1 MTSEQDPRVF
11 FAAERTYLA
20 WLRTGLALMG
30 FGFVVSRFG
39 LFLREMQIGHGQ
51 NLPST
56 GVSLCLG
63 VALVAMGVVVEIAAT
78 VRHVRM
84 IEQLRSGVPFYG
96 RISKTALSMAIFL
109 TLIGIGLT
117 VYLLLVR

>member
-1 MTSEQDPRVF
+1 MGLEQDPRVF

-39 LFLREMQIGHGQ
+39 LFLREMQIDHGQ
-51 NLPST
+51 NLKST
-56 GVSLCLG
+56 GVSLWLG
-63 VALVAMGVVVEIAAT
+63 IALVAMGVVVGIAAT
-78 VRHVRM
+78 VRHVQL
-84 IEQLRSGVPFYG
+84 IEQLQSGVPFYG
-96 RISKTALSMAIFL
+96 KISKTAVCVAAFL
-109 TLIGIGLT
+109 TIMGIALT